1 MENIEIKKEERT
13 KSGWNFLIEVGGNE
27 DKIEYSVTLDE
38 EYWEKLTNGQHPPAE
53 LIRRSFE
60 FLLEREPKESILRK
74 FNLNVINRYFRE
86 YENKIKK

>member
-13 KSGWNFLIEVGGNE
+13 ESGWNFLIEVGGNE

-38 EYWEKLTNGQHPPAE
+38 EYWEKLTNGQHSPAE